1 VPLNI
6 REHRLPNADALA
18 QSLAAD
24 IEQRLLLVLRRQ
36 TTATLFVSG
45 GKSPIALFKAL
56 SARALPWH
64 AITVSLA
71 DERCAHNTDEA
82 SNALLV
88 RTHLLQDYASSATFV
103 PVVDIGPHTPMP
115 SPLTLADTASQQLAN
130 MAGIDVLVLGM
141 GADGHTASLF
151 PQAPQLRV
159 GLDLQQSARYI
170 ATSPQTAAF
179 ERVSLNVTAIL
190 SARHIAVAIGGGA
203 DKHAVFE
210 QVKSAKTDALP
221 LSHVL
226 HNHAGTS
233 SIDIWLND

>member
-1 VPLNI
+1 MPLNI

-24 IEQRLLLVLRRQ
+24 IAQRLLLVLRRQ

-103 PVVDIGPHTPMP
+103 PVVDIGPHAPMP
-115 SPLTLADTASQQLAN
+115 SPLTLANTASQN
-130 MAGIDVLVLGM
+130 RI
-141 GADGHTASLF
+141 
-151 PQAPQLRV
+151 
-159 GLDLQQSARYI
+159 
-170 ATSPQTAAF
+170 
-179 ERVSLNVTAIL
+179 
-190 SARHIAVAIGGGA
+190 
-203 DKHAVFE
+203 
-210 QVKSAKTDALP
+210 
-221 LSHVL
+221 
-226 HNHAGTS
+226 S
-233 SIDIWLND
+233 SSGR